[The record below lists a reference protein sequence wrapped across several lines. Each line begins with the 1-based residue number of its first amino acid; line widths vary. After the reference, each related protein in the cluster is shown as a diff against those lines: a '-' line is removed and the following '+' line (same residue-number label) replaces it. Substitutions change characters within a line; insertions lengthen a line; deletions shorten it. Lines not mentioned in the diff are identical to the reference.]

1 MNYSDLNQNNDELKN
16 HLYCVG
22 TIYDNFD
29 ALIEVLGRLK
39 LEQPLYLVYL
49 AQKLFAQEVFNV
61 AANNQNKS
69 EDFPYEPI
77 ELKSECFSRK
87 VN

>member
-69 EDFPYEPI
+69 EDFPYEAI
-77 ELKSECFSRK
+77 ELKRECFSRK

>member
-61 AANNQNKS
+61 AANNQNKR

-77 ELKSECFSRK
+77 ELKSEYFSRK

>member
-1 MNYSDLNQNNDELKN
+1 MNYSDLKQNNDELKN

-29 ALIEVLGRLK
+29 ALIEVLGHLK

-49 AQKLFAQEVFNV
+49 AQKLFAQEVFN
-61 AANNQNKS
+61 AANNQSIN
-69 EDFPYEPI
+69 EHFPYETI
-77 ELKSECFSRK
+77 ELKTESFTRK